1 MSLAFDKRTLVKEY
15 KIEIE
20 TLQRDKD
27 LIAKKLGETIF
38 SKGKACMLG
47 LI

>member
-1 MSLAFDKRTLVKEY
+1 MSLAFDKSAIVEEY

-27 LIAKKLGETIF
+27 LIAKKLSETIVV
-38 SKGKACMLG
+38 KL
-47 LI
+47 L